1 MNSRYFGVAHVVFSL
16 YLVATW
22 TSMAGM
28 EIFGWLS
35 FLLASVGVAM
45 TPELRV
51 RLNAIL
57 PIYPWK
63 MLLVLVVLTGLG
75 LLING
80 TDREN
85 AIYAFGSQRWTIL
98 LLSHTLL
105 WTLFPP
111 SKKWLLFSVGTQGLI
126 AVYAVTQ
133 AFTGVDLL
141 RGDNRAV
148 QGVDAKWEIDLWR
161 SAGFFGSPHQW
172 AFAGGMFLALS
183 TAVFLHVRQS
193 KMDRHPMLLCGGAWL
208 CLLASQ
214 VTTFG
219 RGAWIATLIT
229 QTLMWSLMFPQ
240 RAKLFIGSLL
250 GGALTL
256 ILALDPL
263 RERALRLLSFSQQNN
278 SDRLILWRAN
288 WEMFKENPVWGLGY
302 LQNEVQA
309 REWVTRIGHPDA
321 FTGHAHNNYI
331 QMLSGMGAPG
341 LALYLALIGYFYLLA
356 WRLWR
361 QTPATHMGARALSLA
376 SIGAQTQLH
385 IGGFIEC
392 NFKTGVTNHNLMVI
406 WSITLALAY
415 WQKQQTWPT
424 QLMWT
429 ASTPDQVAR

>member
-1 MNSRYFGVAHVVFSL
+1 MNPRFLRATHVTFSL

-35 FLLASVGVAM
+35 FLLASLGVAL
-45 TPELRV
+45 TPELRN
-51 RLNAIL
+51 RLKDIL
-57 PIYPWK
+57 QIYPWK
-63 MLLVLVVLTGLG
+63 MLSALVILTGLG

-80 TDREN
+80 TDQAN
-85 AIYAFGSQRWTIL
+85 AIYAFGSQRWVIL

-111 SKKWLLFSVGTQGLI
+111 SQKWLMFSVGTQGVI
-126 AVYAVTQ
+126 AIYAITQ
-133 AFTGVDLL
+133 AFTGIDLL

-148 QGVDAKWEIDLWR
+148 QGVDGNWGIDVWR

-172 AFAGGMFLALS
+172 AFAGGMFLALA
-183 TAVFLHVRQS
+183 TAIFLHTQRARLS
-193 KMDRHPMLLCGGAWL
+193 RHHRFLTGGAWIF
-208 CLLASQ
+208 LLLSQ

-219 RGAWIATLIT
+219 RGAWIATLLT
-229 QTLMWSLMFPQ
+229 QTLMWSLMFPK
-240 RAKLFIGSLL
+240 RAKLFVASIL
-250 GGALTL
+250 GGAVTL
-256 ILALDPL
+256 ILALEPL
-263 RERALRLLSFSQQNN
+263 RERAFRLLSFSQANN

-341 LALYLALIGYFYLLA
+341 FVLYLALIAYFYLMA
-356 WRLWR
+356 WKLWR
-361 QTPATHMGARALSLA
+361 EIPATHAGARALALA
-376 SIGAQTQLH
+376 SLGAQTQLH

-406 WSITLALAY
+406 WSLTLALAI
-415 WQKQQTWPT
+415 WQRRQAWPDA
-424 QLMWT
+424 LKWPSPESR
-429 ASTPDQVAR
+429 A

>member
-1 MNSRYFGVAHVVFSL
+1 MNPRFLRVTHVIFSL

-35 FLLASVGVAM
+35 FLLASLGVVLTA
-45 TPELRV
+45 ELRS
-51 RLNAIL
+51 RLKDIL
-57 PIYPWK
+57 QFYPWK
-63 MLLVLVVLTGLG
+63 MLSALVILTGLG
-75 LLING
+75 LLINA
-80 TDREN
+80 TDQAN

-111 SKKWLLFSVGTQGLI
+111 SKKWLMFSVGTQGVI
-126 AVYAVTQ
+126 GIYAITQ
-133 AFTGVDLL
+133 AFTGIDLL

-148 QGVDAKWEIDLWR
+148 QGVGGNWGIDVWR

-172 AFAGGMFLALS
+172 AFAGGMFLALA
-183 TAVFLHVRQS
+183 TGIFLHAHRARL
-193 KMDRHPMLLCGGAWL
+193 DRRHLLLSGGAWL
-208 CLLASQ
+208 CLLLSQ

-219 RGAWIATLIT
+219 RGAWIATLLT
-229 QTLMWSLMFPQ
+229 QTLMWSLMFPK
-240 RAKLFIGSLL
+240 RAKLFIASFI
-250 GGALTL
+250 GGAVTLVL
-256 ILALDPL
+256 ILEPL
-263 RERALRLLSFSQQNN
+263 RERAFRLLSFSQTNN
-278 SDRLILWRAN
+278 YDRLILWRAN

-341 LALYLALIGYFYLLA
+341 FVLYLALITYFYLMA
-356 WRLWR
+356 CRLWR
-361 QTPATHMGARALSLA
+361 DLPNTHTGPRALALA

-406 WSITLALAY
+406 WSLTLALAV
-415 WQKQQTWPT
+415 WQRRQSWPDA
-424 QLMWT
+424 LKWPSPESR
-429 ASTPDQVAR
+429 A

>member
-1 MNSRYFGVAHVVFSL
+1 MRTKLISATHVVFTL

-35 FLLASVGVAM
+35 FLLASIGVAQS
-45 TPELRV
+45 PELRK
-51 RLNAIL
+51 RARELFE
-57 PIYPWK
+57 IYPWK
-63 MLLVLVVLTGLG
+63 MLLALVILTGLG
-75 LLING
+75 LVING

-98 LLSHTLL
+98 LASHTLL

-111 SKKWLLFSVGTQGLI
+111 SRKWLFFSVGIQGLI
-126 AVYAVTQ
+126 AVYAITQ
-133 AFTGVDLL
+133 AFTGIDLL

-148 QGVDAKWEIDLWR
+148 QGVDGNWGIDVWR

-172 AFAGGMFLALS
+172 AFAGGMFLALA
-183 TAVFLHVRQS
+183 TAVLLHAHRARL
-193 KMDRHPMLLCGGAWL
+193 DRHTLLLTGSAWL
-208 CLLASQ
+208 ALLFSQ

-219 RGAWIATLIT
+219 RGAWIATLLT

-240 RAKLFIGSLL
+240 RAKLLMASLM
-250 GGALTL
+250 GGVVTL
-256 ILALDPL
+256 IFAVEPL
-263 RERALRLLSFSQQNN
+263 RERALRLLSLSQSNN

-288 WEMFKENPVWGLGY
+288 WEMFKENPIWGLGY

-309 REWVTRIGHPDA
+309 REWVTKIGHPDA

-341 LALYLALIGYFYLLA
+341 LALYLVLIGYFFRLA
-356 WRLWR
+356 WQLWR
-361 QTPATHMGARALSLA
+361 EIPSKHLGARALALA
-376 SIGAQTQLH
+376 SLGAQTQLH

-406 WSITLALAY
+406 WSLTLALAY
-415 WQKQQTWPT
+415 WHRQNSWPEAL
-424 QLMWT
+424 QWP
-429 ASTPDQVAR
+429 SHRQESV